1 MPDHVDAAD
10 LLDRLEGI
18 PSPRAAELCGVHSS
32 TIRRWRR
39 NGVVTARMAAAA
51 YAALDR
57 AAASDLDPRQRCTTT
72 PDDRQHSHPLDVHCT
87 WTDRGWILDAYHHG
101 TIEPLN
107 AQALAVAEG
116 QRWPTLEAAQAHARE
131 RWGDRIV
138 TMTVEADR

>member
-1 MPDHVDAAD
+1 MPNLVDAAD

-18 PSPRAAELCGVHSS
+18 PSTRAAELCGVNGS
-32 TIRRWRR
+32 TLRRWRR
-39 NGVVTARMAAAA
+39 TGLASAGMLAAAI
-51 YAALDR
+51 AALDHG
-57 AAASDLDPRQRCTTT
+57 DPLPERPR
-72 PDDRQHSHPLDVHCT
+72 PRHPKHLVDVHCT
-87 WTDRGWILDAYHHG
+87 PTARGWIVDAYLSG

-116 QRWPTLEAAQAHARE
+116 QRWPTLEAAQAHARK